1 MQGSKSGTLA
11 DSLLD
16 FLETVVTAVF
26 FVVILFT
33 FIMKLVTVSGKS
45 MENTLGD
52 GDMLIVRNL
61 FYTPKQG
68 DIIVVSSDTL
78 EKLIIKRVIAVSGQ
92 KVTIDYNNDKV
103 YVCDRDKEPTENDIL
118 DEPYILEHD
127 MKDPENHFSE
137 SFFDEK
143 TESYVYTVP
152 VGYVFVLGDNRNDS
166 TDSRAIGLIDLGD
179 IEGKAVLRF
188 LSPTGKGIGIP
199 DRKG

>member
-127 MKDPENHFSE
+127 MKDPENNFSE
-137 SFFDEK
+137 SFFDEN

-152 VGYVFVLGDNRNDS
+152 VGYVFVLGDNRNNS
-166 TDSRAIGLIDLGD
+166 EDSRNQKIGTVTKNQIVGKVWLIS
-179 IEGKAVLRF
+179 EPVEH
-188 LSPTGKGIGIP
+188 IGFI
-199 DRKG
+199 K